1 MSKVGKRKS
10 KRTRKQPKCTICNPF
25 RWLGNSK
32 NRHRH
37 SYYKQQKEE
46 AIKNSNTNFHNTIVE
61 IDKDMETFKDNSNTK
76 YQDLM
81 KTNLQEQ
88 TNTETLY
95 DILINQDTQN
105 QDLQTLKTLVNL
117 IN

>member
-1 MSKVGKRKS
+1 
-10 KRTRKQPKCTICNPF
+10 
-25 RWLGNSK
+25 
-32 NRHRH
+32 
-37 SYYKQQKEE
+37 
-46 AIKNSNTNFHNTIVE
+46 
-61 IDKDMETFKDNSNTK
+61 METFKDNSNTK

-88 TNTETLY
+88 TDTETLY